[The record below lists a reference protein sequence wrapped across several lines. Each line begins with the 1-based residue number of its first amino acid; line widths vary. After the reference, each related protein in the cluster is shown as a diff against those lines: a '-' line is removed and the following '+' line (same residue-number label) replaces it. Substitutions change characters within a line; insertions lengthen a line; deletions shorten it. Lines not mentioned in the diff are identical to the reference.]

1 MNNETNTSLGKNVLV
16 EDYNKNYKEI
26 FKQTPDFINNIRQ
39 TSFKEFDLL
48 GFPSKKDENYKY
60 TNIEA
65 AFFGGYK
72 HQFSKQNLT
81 IDINEVFKCDVP
93 ELANHLLLVNGWFYE
108 KEKLL
113 TKYNNGAII
122 GSLIEASK
130 QYPEIV
136 KQYYGKNL
144 TKQKNSLS
152 SLNMAFAQD
161 GLFVYLPKN
170 VIINEPIQLI
180 NLIVATE
187 ELMVQPYNLIISEEN
202 SSANIVIC
210 DHSLNPQSFLLNSTF
225 EVIAN
230 KNSKLEIYRQQ
241 NAHDHSVQIT
251 NTFISQK
258 ENSFVN
264 SVNITLNGGTV
275 RNNLYIELNEPHAI
289 NKSYALWLA
298 DKNQHFDNNVHVHHL
313 SPECESFQLYKGIV
327 DNSSTG
333 IFSGKILVD
342 KKAQKTLAFQ
352 SNKNLLLT
360 NDAKVRSKP
369 QLEIYADDV
378 KCSHGSATGQLDED
392 AMFYLRSRGI
402 SKKESCQLLMQ
413 AFADEVINKILLEPL
428 RNEINNFVEKR
439 LRGELSRCNRCKVNC
454 G

>member
-1 MNNETNTSLGKNVLV
+1 MNNDTQTYFGKNVLV
-16 EDYNKNYKEI
+16 DEYNKNFSEI
-26 FKQTPDFINNIRQ
+26 FKQTPDFINKIRQ
-39 TSFKEFDLL
+39 NSLNEFDKI
-48 GFPSKKDENYKY
+48 GFPSKKDERYKY
-60 TNIEA
+60 TNIES
-65 AFFGGYK
+65 AFLGAYK
-72 HQFSKQNLT
+72 RQYSQQELS
-81 IDINEVFKCDVP
+81 IDVKEVFTCDVP
-93 ELANHLLLVNGWFYE
+93 ELENHLLLVNGWFYGNE
-108 KEKLL
+108 KKIV
-113 TKYNNGAII
+113 KHPNGVII

-136 KQYYGKNL
+136 QKYYGKNL
-144 TKQKNSLS
+144 SQQKDSLAL
-152 SLNMAFAQD
+152 LNMAFAQD

-170 VIINEPIQLI
+170 VVITEPIQLI

-187 ELMVQPYNLIISEEN
+187 DLMVQPYNLIIAEEA

-210 DHSLNPQSFLLNSTF
+210 DHSLNPHPFLLNSTS
-225 EVIAN
+225 EIIAN

-251 NTFISQK
+251 NTFITQK

-264 SVNITLNGGTV
+264 SVNVTLHGGTV
-275 RNNLYIELNEPHAI
+275 RNNLYISLDEAYSQS
-289 NKSYALWLA
+289 KSYGLWLA
-298 DKNQHFDNNVHVHHL
+298 DKTQHIDNNTFVHHVAP
-313 SPECESFQLYKGIV
+313 SCESLQLYKGII

-333 IFSGKILVD
+333 IFSGRILVD
-342 KKAQKTLAFQ
+342 KKAQKTVAFQ

-402 SKKESCQLLMQ
+402 SKKEACQLLMQ
-413 AFADEVINKILLEPL
+413 AFADEVTNKILVEPL
-428 RNEINNFVEKR
+428 RKEMNELVEKR

>member
-1 MNNETNTSLGKNVLV
+1 MSADIKPNIIKNILV
-16 EDYNKNYKEI
+16 ENYNKNFNEI
-26 FKQTPDFINNIRQ
+26 FKQTPDFINEIRKSSIQ
-39 TSFKEFDLL
+39 EFDLL
-48 GFPSKKDENYKY
+48 GLPSKNDELYKY
-60 TNIEA
+60 TNIES
-65 AFFGGYK
+65 AFFGAYK
-72 HQFSKQNLT
+72 QQYSQQELL
-81 IDINEVFKCDVP
+81 IDIKEVFTCDVP
-93 ELANHLLLVNGWFYE
+93 ELENHLLLVNGWFYGNE
-108 KEKLL
+108 KKIV
-113 TKYNNGAII
+113 KYPNGVLI

-136 KQYYGKNL
+136 KKYYGKNL
-144 TKQKNSLS
+144 SQQKDSLTM
-152 SLNMAFAQD
+152 LNMAFAQD

-170 VIINEPIQLI
+170 VVVNEPIQLI

-187 ELMVQPYNLIISEEN
+187 DLMVSPYNLIIAEES

-210 DHSLNPQSFLLNSTF
+210 DHSINPHPFLLNSTF
-225 EVIAN
+225 EIVAG

-258 ENSFVN
+258 ESSFVN
-264 SVNITLNGGTV
+264 SVNITLHGGTV
-275 RNNLYIELNEPHAI
+275 RNNLYVSLDEKQAH
-289 NKSYALWLA
+289 NKSYGLWLA
-298 DKNQHFDNNVHVHHL
+298 DKTQHIDNNIFIHHIA
-313 SPECESFQLYKGIV
+313 PECESSQLYKGV
-327 DNSSTG
+327 LDNSSTG
-333 IFSGKILVD
+333 IFAGRILVD
-342 KKAQKTLAFQ
+342 KKAQKTVAFQ

-360 NDAKVRSKP
+360 SDAKVRSKP

-392 AMFYLRSRGI
+392 SMFYLRSRGI

-413 AFADEVINKILLEPL
+413 AFADEVISKISVIPL
-428 RNEINNFVEKR
+428 RNEINGLVEKR